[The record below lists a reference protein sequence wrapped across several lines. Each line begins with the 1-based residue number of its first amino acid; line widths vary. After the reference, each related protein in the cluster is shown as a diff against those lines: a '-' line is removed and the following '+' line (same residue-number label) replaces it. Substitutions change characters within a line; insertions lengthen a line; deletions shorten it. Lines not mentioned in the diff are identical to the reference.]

1 MPSTFKCLHCGK
13 TLPKNPRLKK
23 IQKYCSAKKC
33 QQKRRSVRKK
43 ERYNSDLKYREKHLE
58 TQKSWRENRPA
69 HLYQKEYR
77 KSHPRYVERNRKLQK
92 TRNKKRKKEAAS
104 MIVNGTSLFTQ
115 PSVNESLA
123 VFKIKNEKIVNG
135 TSFIARM
142 EILSKKETLLFQSG
156 ARL

>member
-1 MPSTFKCLHCGK
+1 MPSTFKCFHCGK

-33 QQKRRSVRKK
+33 QQIRRSVRKK
-43 ERYNSDLKYREKHLE
+43 ERYNSDLMYRKKHLE
-58 TQKSWRENRPA
+58 TQKAWRENRPA

-77 KSHPRYVERNRKLQK
+77 KNHPRYVERNRELQK
-92 TRNKKRKKEAAS
+92 TRNKNRKNEPVT

-115 PSVNESLA
+115 PSINESLA
-123 VFKIKNEKIVNG
+123 VFKLKNEKIVNG

-142 EILSKKETLLFQSG
+142 EILSKKEAILLQSG
-156 ARL
+156 V

>member
-1 MPSTFKCLHCGK
+1 MPSTFKCLQCGK

-23 IQKYCSAKKC
+23 IQKYCSAKRC
-33 QQKRRSVRKK
+33 QQVRRSARKK
-43 ERYNSDLKYREKHLE
+43 ERYHSDLAYREKHLE
-58 TQKSWRENRPA
+58 AQKGWRKKRPA
-69 HLYQKEYR
+69 HVYQKQYR
-77 KSHPRYVERNRKLQK
+77 KNHPGYVARNRELQK
-92 TRNKKRKKEAAS
+92 SRNKKREKQPVI
-104 MIVNGTSLFTQ
+104 MIVNGTSLFTR

-142 EILSKKETLLFQSG
+142 EILSKKEATLFQSG